1 MSVKPPFTDL
11 EINTQDS
18 GFYEGYSLPI
28 ALLSKIT
35 MVALVLWAIIWPIG
49 ATQTLDAWNWATLQD
64 FNAFYIISV
73 GFFAFFLFV
82 VALLPTGKRKLGG
95 PDTKTEFTTF
105 SWFAMMFGAGLGVG
119 LMVFATAEP
128 VGLWGSNPVIVAQGA
143 DPNSAEAVQSA
154 FRYALLHFGFHAWA
168 IYVITGLS
176 LAYYAYTRDMP
187 LTIRS
192 ALTPLLGRFANGFL
206 GHVVDVLGVVA
217 TILGVAVT
225 IGYGVSQFVDGVY
238 NVTGMEW
245 LMGTAAEGEAAKPS
259 TVGLIT
265 ALSIIMGM
273 SILSA
278 VSGVGRGIK
287 YLSNLNLVLSLL
299 LLLTF
304 IVFGSFLFSL
314 TTYGTALAD
323 YVWNFIPLSF
333 EAYSPLDEAS
343 FAAALPAEA
352 QPVAG
357 SLYSGATN
365 AWGSYDSFASG
376 LDGDAAA
383 LAPATLAAAYEAGTQ
398 GRLFGWQSG
407 WTTFYWAWWIA
418 FSPFV
423 GLFLARISKGRTVRE
438 FIFGCVIAPALVC
451 FAWLTILGGTAVNNE
466 LQGVADGAIIAASN
480 TNKLFVSLQM
490 IVPEWLLG
498 AVIIMCVVLIMTFLV
513 TSADSGILV
522 MNTIMSG
529 GEQETGVKHRIIWG
543 LILTFVI
550 GSLIVAG
557 AIDPNNADPLAPLQD
572 AMIVGALPFTMVM
585 VLMAIALIKALV
597 NDGRRVKA
605 GMTIGET
612 DPQPAE

>member
-1 MSVKPPFTDL
+1 MAIKEPFTDL
-11 EINTQDS
+11 EIATQSS
-18 GFYEGYSLPI
+18 GFYEGHSLPI
-28 ALLSKIT
+28 ALISKVT
-35 MVALVLWAIIWPIG
+35 MVALVLWAIIWPVG
-49 ATQTLDAWNWATLQD
+49 ATQTLDAWNWATLQG

-82 VALLPTGKRKLGG
+82 LCVLPAGKRKLGG
-95 PDTKTEFTTF
+95 PDTETEFSTF

-128 VGLWGSNPVIVAQGA
+128 VGLWGSNPVIVAQDAAPNGA
-143 DPNSAEAVQSA
+143 ESVQSA

-192 ALTPLLGRFANGFL
+192 ALTPLLGRHANGFL
-206 GHVVDVLGVVA
+206 GHLVDVLGVVA

-245 LMGTAAEGEAAKPS
+245 LMGEAAEGTAAKPS
-259 TVGLIT
+259 TVGLIA
-265 ALSIIMGM
+265 ALAIIMGM

-287 YLSNLNLVLSLL
+287 YLSNLNLVLSFL

-304 IVFGSFLFSL
+304 VVFGSFLFAL

-323 YVWNFIPLSF
+323 YIWNFIPLSF
-333 EAYSPLDEAS
+333 EAYSPLSQDA
-343 FAAALPAEA
+343 FTAALPQEA
-352 QPVAG
+352 QAAAG
-357 SLYSGATN
+357 GLYSGATN
-365 AWGSYDSFASG
+365 AWGSFDGFVAG
-376 LDGDAAA
+376 LEGEAAA
-383 LAPATLAAAYEAGTQ
+383 LDPSVQAAAYDAGTQ

-438 FIFGCVIAPALVC
+438 FILGCVIAPALVC
-451 FAWLTILGGTAVNNE
+451 FAWLTILGGTAVDAE
-466 LQGVADGAIIAASN
+466 LSGVAEGAIIGASN
-480 TNKLFVSLQM
+480 TNKLFVALQM

-529 GEQETGVKHRIIWG
+529 GAAETGVKHRIIWG

-550 GSLIVAG
+550 GSLLVAG
-557 AIDPNNADPLAPLQD
+557 ALDPNNADALAPLQD
-572 AMIVGALPFTMVM
+572 AMIVGALPFTFVM
-585 VLMAIALIKALV
+585 VLMAVALAKALINDSRRAKADAPL
-597 NDGRRVKA
+597 GA
-605 GMTIGET
+605 
-612 DPQPAE
+612 PAE

>member
-1 MSVKPPFTDL
+1 MPVKAPFKDL
-11 EINTQDS
+11 DITTQES
-18 GFYEGYSLPI
+18 GFYEGHSLPI
-28 ALLSKIT
+28 ALISKGV
-35 MVALVLWAIIWPIG
+35 MVTLVLWAIIFPIG
-49 ATQTLDAWNWATLQD
+49 ATNTLDAWNWATLLG
-64 FNAFYIISV
+64 FNTFYILAV
-73 GFFAFFLFV
+73 GFFAFFLFLLAV
-82 VALLPTGKRKLGG
+82 LPTGRRKLGG
-95 PDTKTEFTTF
+95 PDTKTEFSTF

-128 VGLWGSNPVIVAQGA
+128 VGLWGSNPVTVAQEA
-143 DPNSAEAVQSA
+143 APNSAEAVQSA

-168 IYVITGLS
+168 IYVVTGLS

-187 LTIRS
+187 LTIRT
-192 ALTPLLGRFANGFL
+192 ALTPLLGKFANGFV
-206 GHVVDVLGVVA
+206 GHIVDVLGVVA

-245 LMGTAAEGEAAKPS
+245 LMGESVDGSAPLPS

-265 ALSIIMGM
+265 ALCVIMGL

-304 IVFGSFLFSL
+304 VVFGSFLFAL

-323 YVWNFIPLSF
+323 YIFNFIPLSF
-333 EAYSPLDEAS
+333 EAYSPMSEAA
-343 FAAALPAEA
+343 FAEALPAEA
-352 QPVAG
+352 QSAAS
-357 SLYSGATN
+357 SLFGGATN
-365 AWGSYDSFASG
+365 AWGSFDGFVAG
-376 LDGDAAA
+376 LEGDAAA
-383 LAPATLAAAYEAGTQ
+383 LDPTLQAAAYEAGTQ
-398 GRLFGWQSG
+398 GRLFGWQAG

-438 FIFGCVIAPALVC
+438 FILGCVIAPALVC
-451 FAWLTILGGTAVNNE
+451 FAWLTILGGTAVHNE

-480 TNKLFVSLQM
+480 TNKLFVSLEM
-490 IVPEWLLG
+490 ILPEWLLG
-498 AVIIMCVVLIMTFLV
+498 AVILMCVVLIMTFLV

-529 GEQETGVKHRIIWG
+529 GATETGVKHRIIWG
-543 LILTFVI
+543 LILTGVI
-550 GSLIVAG
+550 GSLLVAG
-557 AIDPNNADPLAPLQD
+557 ALDPENSDALAPLQD
-572 AMIVGALPFTMVM
+572 AMIVGALPFTFVM
-585 VLMAIALIKALV
+585 VLMAVALAKALF
-597 NDGRRVKA
+597 NDGRRSREA
-605 GMTIGET
+605 GAAMSA
-612 DPQPAE
+612 AE